1 MSRSGRALL
10 GLALFTAGLLLLGRV
25 AILFVIG
32 HHERGEDAG
41 VVLWRIADDLG
52 RGAAHAWT
60 FGAAAAALGFWAARS
75 RGWARALGA
84 LLASTLLLSV
94 LCGWPVDEAYYVPH
108 WSSERGR
115 LALQVL
121 AVVALLGATSL
132 VLLARAQTTRR
143 LLASAPAL
151 VFGAALALLAPL
163 GFALAFSRLPPTR
176 TVRVR
181 VHELA
186 FEPELWRAA
195 RQRDDAPVM
204 LGVVTPSLDYR
215 VDGGDLPALVMPP
228 PAEVRIRVPA
238 EAEGLFLRASAG
250 VDHRSQR
257 RLAREG
263 LATRV
268 GFEIEVDGRVVLDQE
283 LVLGPD
289 FEGEL
294 AWQRLPGRG
303 VRVPAGGEIVLRTR
317 IEQRGPDAGA
327 PLRLGFGELVLER
340 EVERPRATSS
350 PETPNV
356 LLIVMDTLR
365 ADRMSLHGYGLPTT
379 PNLDALGAR
388 GLVFDEAYA
397 TSSWTW
403 PATASILTGL
413 VPEAH
418 QVTSDGSC
426 YLDGKITTLA
436 EVLGERGYTTA
447 AFTCNPLIV
456 PDKNFDQGFELFDSA
471 PTFRKTPQ
479 VMERISAW
487 LRMHRRDR
495 FFLYL
500 HLVDPHWSYE
510 PSPEARAL
518 FDLGEPPPGFPPQ
531 GIADYHSML
540 LRGTGHGPLG
550 ELLTDEL
557 VPAAHREY
565 MNREYDAAVFTS
577 DQFVGRIL
585 GLLADLGLEERTIV
599 VFTSD
604 HGEEILDHGLVT
616 HGVSLHPELTRAPLI
631 LAGPGIPVGRSAV
644 RVSNRHLAPTL
655 AAFAGAEMPTRSG
668 ETGAPDPAFGPL
680 GPLLL
685 YDPAA
690 IPDEPILFS
699 THQGWWKGR
708 AQMEIYGMI
717 EGEWEVH
724 YAPKGR
730 PWGAPA
736 TDPSG
741 DFKLF
746 HLPSDPQHHRD
757 LARERPAEGRA
768 LVERMLAHHA
778 RARSVGRAV
787 RLGVG
792 SGSERML
799 RDIGYIGAGGAESP
813 RDPSAG
819 EDPPR

>member
-1 MSRSGRALL
+1 MSRPGRALL
-10 GLALFTAGLLLLGRV
+10 GLALWTGGLLLLGRG
-25 AILFVIG
+25 AIRFVVG

-41 VVLWRIADDLG
+41 VVLWRLADELG
-52 RGAAHAWT
+52 RSASHALAC
-60 FGAAAAALGFWAARS
+60 GAAAAALGFWAAR
-75 RGWARALGA
+75 ARKLAALGCA
-84 LLASTLLLSV
+84 LLVAALLLSV
-94 LCGWPVDEAYYVPH
+94 LSGWPVDDAYYVPR
-108 WSSERGR
+108 WTSERGR
-115 LALQVL
+115 LALYVL
-121 AVVALLGATSL
+121 APLALCGGAALL
-132 VLLARAQTTRR
+132 LLARADATRR
-143 LLASAPAL
+143 LLGSTPVLAL
-151 VFGAALALLAPL
+151 GAALALVAPL
-163 GFALAFSRLPPTR
+163 VFALTFTRLPPTR
-176 TVRVR
+176 TVRIR
-181 VHELA
+181 VHEVA
-186 FEPELWRAA
+186 FEPELWRAT
-195 RQRDDAPVM
+195 RQREDAPVS

-228 PAEVRIRVPA
+228 PAEVRFRVPA
-238 EAEGLFLRASAG
+238 EPEGLFLRASAG

-263 LATRV
+263 RAVRV
-268 GFEIEVDGRVVLDQE
+268 GFEIEVDGRRVLDQE
-283 LVLGPD
+283 LLLGPN

-294 AWQRLPGRG
+294 AWQRLPARG
-303 VRVPAGGEIVLRTR
+303 ARVAAGSEVVLRTR
-317 IEQRGPDAGA
+317 IEQRDAGDA
-327 PLRLGFGELVLER
+327 ASVRLGFGELVLER

-365 ADRMSLHGYGLPTT
+365 ADRMSLYGYASPTT
-379 PNLDALGAR
+379 PHLDALGAR

-413 VPEAH
+413 IPEAH

-471 PTFRKTPQ
+471 PTFRKTSL
-479 VMERISAW
+479 VMERVSAW

-518 FDLGEPPPGFPPQ
+518 FGLGEPPPGFPPN

-540 LRGTGHGPLG
+540 LRGKGHGPSG

-557 VPAAHREY
+557 VPASHREH
-565 MNREYDAAVFTS
+565 MDREYDAAVFTA

-585 GLLADLGLEERTIV
+585 ELLASLGLEERTIV

-631 LAGPGIPVGRSAV
+631 LAGPGIPIGRSAT

-668 ETGAPDPAFGPL
+668 DPGAPDPAFGPL
-680 GPLLL
+680 GPLVL

-690 IPDEPILFS
+690 IPEEPILFS

-708 AQMEIYGMI
+708 PQMEIYGMI

-730 PWGAPA
+730 PWGQADTGP
-736 TDPSG
+736 PG

-746 HLPSDPQHHRD
+746 HLPSDPGHQRD
-757 LARERPAEGRA
+757 LARERPAEARA
-768 LVERMLAHHA
+768 LVDRMLEHHA

-799 RDIGYIGAGGAESP
+799 RDIGYIGAGGDGRP
-813 RDPSAG
+813 RDPAAA